1 MKKKEKPSDV
11 KVMFVD
17 DDHFIVNMYKIK
29 FDHVGF
35 ESKMASNGKEAL
47 EIARSGYVPDV
58 LFVDVIMPVMGGI
71 EFLETLR
78 AEKLFEKVPI
88 VMLTNQSQ
96 AQDIDTARKL
106 GVHSYIVKA
115 TTIPS
120 EIVDEI
126 EEMFGLK
133 SSTPAAAP
141 DEIVTNSTPEPK

>member
-1 MKKKEKPSDV
+1 MIKKEKPSDV
-11 KVMFVD
+11 KVMLVD

-29 FDHVGF
+29 FEHVGF
-35 ESKMASNGKEAL
+35 ECKMAANGKEAL

-71 EFLETLR
+71 ELLETLR
-78 AEKLFEKVPI
+78 AEKLFENVPI

-96 AQDIDTARKL
+96 AQDIDSARKL

-133 SSTPAAAP
+133 SSTPTASP
-141 DEIVTNSTPEPK
+141 DDIVTNSTPEPK